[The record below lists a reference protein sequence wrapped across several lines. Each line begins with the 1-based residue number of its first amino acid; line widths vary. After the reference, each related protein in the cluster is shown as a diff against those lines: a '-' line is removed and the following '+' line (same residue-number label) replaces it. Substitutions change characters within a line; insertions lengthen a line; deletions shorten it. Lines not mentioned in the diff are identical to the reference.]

1 MKKQINDLIYF
12 LLGVALL
19 TAYCSVGNG
28 ESVKAENPQVYDR
41 PTTAQVKVT
50 KSTKVKTTKANTVK
64 THKATTSSKWAR
76 TLESLVLV
84 ESGGDPTARNTAT
97 DAVGILQIR
106 PMYVNEVN
114 RIVGKQRYTL
124 SDRYSVK
131 KSIEMF
137 QIIQEYYNPQHSVE
151 RAIQLHNP
159 TATLNYHDKVVAQI
173 KELRNQENY
182 VYQYAKYL

>member
-1 MKKQINDLIYF
+1 MKKQISDLIYF

-19 TAYCSVGNG
+19 TAYCSVGNS
-28 ESVKAENPQVYDR
+28 ESVRKEKPQVYNR
-41 PTTAQVKVT
+41 PTTSQVKVT
-50 KSTKVKTTKANTVK
+50 KPTKAKTVK
-64 THKATTSSKWAR
+64 THKTTTASKWAR

-114 RIVGKQRYTL
+114 RIVGKRRYTL
-124 SDRYSVK
+124 ADRYSVK

-137 QIIQEYYNPQHSVE
+137 QIIQEYYNPQHSIE
-151 RAIQLHNP
+151 KAIQLHNP

-173 KELRNQENY
+173 RELRNQENY

>member
-1 MKKQINDLIYF
+1 MKKQISDLIYF

-28 ESVKAENPQVYDR
+28 ESVREEKPQVYNR
-41 PTTAQVKVT
+41 PTTSQVKVT
-50 KSTKVKTTKANTVK
+50 KPTKVKTVK
-64 THKATTSSKWAR
+64 THKATTASKWAR

-114 RIVGKQRYTL
+114 RIVGEQRYTL
-124 SDRYSVK
+124 ADRYSVK

-173 KELRNQENY
+173 RELRNQENY

>member
-1 MKKQINDLIYF
+1 MKKQISDLIYF

-28 ESVKAENPQVYDR
+28 ESVREEKPQVYNR
-41 PTTAQVKVT
+41 PTTSQVKVT
-50 KSTKVKTTKANTVK
+50 KPTKAKTVNI
-64 THKATTSSKWAR
+64 HKATTASKWAR
-76 TLESLVLV
+76 TLERLVLV

-124 SDRYSVK
+124 ADRYSVK

-137 QIIQEYYNPQHSVE
+137 QIIQEYYNPQHSIE
-151 RAIQLHNP
+151 KAIRLHNP

>member
-1 MKKQINDLIYF
+1 MKKRINDVIYF

-28 ESVKAENPQVYDR
+28 ESVETETAQVYNE
-41 PTTAQVKVT
+41 PITTQVKVT
-50 KSTKVKTTKANTVK
+50 KPQKVKTAK
-64 THKATTSSKWAR
+64 TQKATTSGKWAR

-84 ESGGDPTARNTAT
+84 ESGGDPNARNAST

-106 PMYVNEVN
+106 PVYVEEVN
-114 RIVGKQRYTL
+114 RIVGERRYTL
-124 SDRYSVK
+124 ADRYSVK
-131 KSIEMF
+131 KSVEMF
-137 QIIQEYYNPQHSVE
+137 QIIQERYNPRHSTE
-151 RAIQLHNP
+151 KAIQLHNP

-173 KELRNQENY
+173 RQLRNQEDY

>member
-1 MKKQINDLIYF
+1 MKKQINDLIF

-19 TAYCSVGNG
+19 TAYCSVGNS
-28 ESVKAENPQVYDR
+28 ESVKTENPQVYNR
-41 PTTAQVKVT
+41 PTTAKVKVT
-50 KSTKVKTTKANTVK
+50 KHTKAKTVK
-64 THKATTSSKWAR
+64 TYKTTTSSKWAR

-84 ESGGDPTARNTAT
+84 ESGGDPTARNKAT

-106 PMYVNEVN
+106 PVYVNEVN
-114 RIVGKQRYTL
+114 RIVGEQRYTL
-124 SDRYSVK
+124 ADRYSVK

-173 KELRNQENY
+173 RELRNQEDY

>member
-1 MKKQINDLIYF
+1 MKKQISDLIYF

-28 ESVKAENPQVYDR
+28 ESVREEKPQVYNR
-41 PTTAQVKVT
+41 PTTSQVKVT
-50 KSTKVKTTKANTVK
+50 KPTKVKTVK
-64 THKATTSSKWAR
+64 THKATTASKWAR

-114 RIVGKQRYTL
+114 RIVGEQRYTL

-137 QIIQEYYNPQHSVE
+137 QIIQEYYNPQHSIE
-151 RAIQLHNP
+151 KAIQLHNP

>member
-1 MKKQINDLIYF
+1 MKKRISDLMYF

-19 TAYCSVGNG
+19 TAYCSVGSG
-28 ESVKAENPQVYDR
+28 ESVKAEKPQVYVK

-50 KSTKVKTTKANTVK
+50 KPTKTKTTKAHK
-64 THKATTSSKWAR
+64 TTTSSKWAR

-84 ESGGDPTARNTAT
+84 ESGGDPMARNTAT

-106 PMYVNEVN
+106 PIYVDEVN
-114 RIVGKQRYTL
+114 RIVGEQRYTL
-124 SDRYSVK
+124 ADRYSVK

>member
-12 LLGVALL
+12 LLGVTLL
-19 TAYCSVGNG
+19 TVYCSVGNG
-28 ESVKAENPQVYDR
+28 ENVKAENPQVYNR
-41 PTTAQVKVT
+41 PTTSQVT
-50 KSTKVKTTKANTVK
+50 KPTKA
-64 THKATTSSKWAR
+64 HKATTSGKWAR

-124 SDRYSVK
+124 ADRYSVK

-173 KELRNQENY
+173 KELRNQEGY

>member
-1 MKKQINDLIYF
+1 MKKQISDLIYF
-12 LLGVALL
+12 LLGVVLL

-28 ESVKAENPQVYDR
+28 ESVREEKPQVYNR
-41 PTTAQVKVT
+41 PTTSQVKVT
-50 KSTKVKTTKANTVK
+50 KTTKAKTVK
-64 THKATTSSKWAR
+64 THKATTASKWAR

-114 RIVGKQRYTL
+114 RIVGEQRYTL
-124 SDRYSVK
+124 ADRYSVK

-137 QIIQEYYNPQHSVE
+137 QIIQEYYNPQHSIE
-151 RAIQLHNP
+151 KAIQLHNP